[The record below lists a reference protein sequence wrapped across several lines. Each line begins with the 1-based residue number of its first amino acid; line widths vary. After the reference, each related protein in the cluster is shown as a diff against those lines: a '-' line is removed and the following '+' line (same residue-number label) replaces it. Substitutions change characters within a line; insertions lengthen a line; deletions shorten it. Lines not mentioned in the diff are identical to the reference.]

1 MSMRE
6 SRIRIAVLVLLGLAG
21 CGEQSFRVNY
31 APSFS
36 RSARH
41 ISVFGVKRDGLLSQD
56 GWAALGPEQAAP
68 FDGKSCA
75 LAYAEG
81 SFSERP
87 DLEDDLGEYVRTN
100 GVTDE
105 LLALIAPAAKGD
117 TIMLVTIAGRVQQPE
132 DTKDRNS
139 SAQASAPFSG
149 GGRGGRRHGRGGTA
163 SSSSSNSNSSAAD
176 PFTVSATF
184 YSVAEHRSV
193 GFVELTYSGKHMD
206 EALDEFRTK
215 LEAEFPGSSCSG
227 WDWSAKIDQAGI
239 HSLEEQ

>member
-1 MSMRE
+1 MSTRE
-6 SRIRIAVLVLLGLAG
+6 LRIRIAVLVLLGLAG
-21 CGEQSFRVNY
+21 CSEQSFKIEY

-56 GWAALGPEQAAP
+56 GWAALGPEQPAP
-68 FDGKSCA
+68 FDGKSCD
-75 LAYAEG
+75 LAYAQG
-81 SFSERP
+81 SFSQRP
-87 DLEDDLGEYVRTN
+87 DLEDALSEYVRTN

-117 TIMLVTIAGRVQQPE
+117 TIMLVTSAGRVRQAE
-132 DTKDRNS
+132 DRNS

-149 GGRGGRRHGRGGTA
+149 GGRGGRRHGRGRTA
-163 SSSSSNSNSSAAD
+163 SGSSSNSSSSED

-184 YSVAEHRSV
+184 FSVAEHRSV
-193 GFVELTYSGKHMD
+193 GFVELTYSGQRMD

-215 LEAEFPGSSCSG
+215 LEAEFPGSTCSG
-227 WDWSAKIDQAGI
+227 WDWSAKIDEAGI
-239 HSLEEQ
+239 HSLKEQ